1 MRILATAALA
11 LVAAATPALAQDGT
25 FQGPRVEV
33 LGGWDR
39 AQTQGVGGSG
49 FVYGGGIG
57 YDLQRG
63 NAVFGAEAEVTGSTL
78 DKCIDGICGK
88 AGRDLYAGARVGIG
102 ATPDTLLYGKIGYS
116 NGRGIAY
123 TSSMHAADNLDGVR
137 LGAGVEHSFGKFY
150 TKVEYRYTNYSQHVE
165 RHQVLGGIGYRF

>member
-1 MRILATAALA
+1 MRIFATTALA
-11 LVAAATPALAQDGT
+11 LMAVATPAMAQDGT

-33 LGGWDR
+33 VGGWDR

-63 NAVFGAEAEVTGSTL
+63 KTVFGVDAEVTGSTL
-78 DKCIDGICGK
+78 DKCEFGVCAK
-88 AGRDLYAGARVGIG
+88 AGRDLYAGARIG
-102 ATPDTLLYGKIGYS
+102 VAATPNTLVYGKIGYS
-116 NGRGIAY
+116 NGRMIGY
-123 TSSMHAADNLDGVR
+123 TATQRIADNLDGVR
-137 LGAGVEHSFGKFY
+137 LGAGVERSFGNVY
-150 TKVEYRYTNYSQHVE
+150 GKVEYRYTNYSQNVE